1 MTFGSYRDI
10 FGGWGI
16 CFYRVVKIALYL
28 SGRTFSRKESFLSE
42 TFRYKK
48 TLGAFGLLEYWEEKC
63 LFFWRNLFFNTY
75 FELWEKLFRTFG
87 EFFLCRS
94 VTLAL
99 CLPRRTSSVKKI
111 SSWNCFNNC
120 VEWSVLG
127 KKTFCKG
134 THNLTIFVRSWAN
147 QYGRLAKKL
156 GAGLLKVHSTGPVN
170 LFPWKYFFEERSFL
184 HFFSDFAWST
194 CGHSAKTF

>member
-1 MTFGSYRDI
+1 M
-10 FGGWGI
+10 
-16 CFYRVVKIALYL
+16 
-28 SGRTFSRKESFLSE
+28 
-42 TFRYKK
+42 
-48 TLGAFGLLEYWEEKC
+48 GAFGRLEYWEEKC
-63 LFFWRNLFFNTY
+63 LFFWRNSFFNTY

-87 EFFLCRS
+87 EFFLCRF

-120 VEWSVLG
+120 VEWRVLG

-134 THNLTIFVRSWAN
+134 THNLLIFVRSWEN
-147 QYGRLAKKL
+147 QYGRLAKKI

-170 LFPWKYFFEERSFL
+170 LFPWKYFLENVRFCN
-184 HFFSDFAWST
+184 FFRTSSEAPAVIRQKFFNSVVKA
-194 CGHSAKTF
+194 AF